1 MRFFKY
7 FLFLIYLLPSIALS
21 EGFEIKDELGRI
33 VKVPERIER
42 IISLQ
47 PEITRIILAIRSGQ
61 KLVGKDYFLHKY
73 DHIFY
78 KIFSEG
84 KALPL
89 VSRSGSDI
97 NLEFIIKLKPDI
109 IFVSP
114 TDSWIVD
121 KIENYSRI
129 PVISL
134 SSMGSFEKLIEE
146 IKLIAIVTKKRE
158 RARELINYFES
169 KINFLKKRISEEN
182 EKPRVYLS
190 FWSSLT
196 RTPVRYEP
204 VNFAGG
210 INVAEGLSPSYKGTI
225 GTVVNIE
232 KIIKW
237 DPEIILIHGNYPPEE
252 RVVTIENVFSD
263 KRLSSLKAIKD
274 RKVYYTFGF
283 WFWWDPAQVLFE
295 TIYLSK
301 IFHPSKFSDIDLMK
315 EGNEIFEKFYDSKE
329 AFEILF
335 KRLNCNEWKIK

>member
-7 FLFLIYLLPSIALS
+7 FLFLFYFLPSVNFS
-21 EGFEIKDELGRI
+21 EGFEIKDELGRV

-47 PEITRIILAIRSGQ
+47 PEITRIIVAIRSGQ
-61 KLVGKDYFLHKY
+61 KLVGIDYFVHKY

-78 KIFSEG
+78 RIFPEG
-84 KALPL
+84 KLLPL

-97 NLEFIIKLKPDI
+97 NLELIIKLKPDI

-114 TDSWIVD
+114 TESWIVE
-121 KIENYSRI
+121 KIENHSKM
-129 PVISL
+129 PVLSL
-134 SSMGSFEKLIEE
+134 SSMGSFKKLKEE
-146 IKLIAIVTKKRE
+146 IKLTGIITKKRE
-158 RARELINYFES
+158 RAYELIDYFES
-169 KINFLKKRISEEN
+169 KINFLKKRIFKEKR
-182 EKPRVYLS
+182 KPRVYLS

-196 RTPVRYEP
+196 RTPVHYEP

-210 INVAEGLSPSYKGTI
+210 NNVAEGLSPSYQGTI
-225 GTVVNIE
+225 GTAVNIE

-237 DPEIILIHGNYPPEE
+237 NPDIILIHGNYPPEE
-252 RVVTIENVFSD
+252 RGVTIENVLSD
-263 KRLSSLKAIKD
+263 KRLSSVKAIKE

-301 IFHPSKFSDIDLMK
+301 IFYPSKFSDIDLMK
-315 EGNEIFEKFYDSKE
+315 EGNEIFEEFYNSKE
-329 AFEILF
+329 AFKILF
-335 KRLNCNEWKIK
+335 KRLKFNEWEIK